1 MKTRRSSH
9 KTYSQRHSQRLSKR
23 QSLQKSLQ
31 KSLRKTQRRSL
42 RQSSRSKQP
51 SQKLSSRSIRT
62 KYPTLEDVLTFFF
75 NAGAHEI
82 RKKEPSYVAPTAAE
96 FLHEVK
102 STLKSTK
109 FHGGSNED
117 NLELFMTKL
126 VGASVGTFDTSC
138 NTMLAYFAIVVWASF
153 FYTLA
158 VSYFQFPESM
168 LVSAFANP
176 VYAFLDI
183 LQGRIGS
190 GAGPFQRM
198 KNRVRTF
205 VEFMLPNIPPMV
217 GTGIQ
222 QSILFIINSQGY
234 VHLVE
239 RGLACLLLALG
250 DQTCSARCGEVR
262 L

>member
-1 MKTRRSSH
+1 MQTRRSSR
-9 KTYSQRHSQRLSKR
+9 KRYSQRLSKR
-23 QSLQKSLQ
+23 QT
-31 KSLRKTQRRSL
+31 LRKSQRRSL
-42 RQSSRSKQP
+42 QQSRFQRSKQP
-51 SQKLSSRSIRT
+51 SQKLSSRSSRT

-96 FLHEVK
+96 FLHELK
-102 STLKSTK
+102 STLNSTK
-109 FHGGSNED
+109 SFRGGSNEN

-138 NTMLAYFAIVVWASF
+138 NTLLSYFAIVVWASF

-168 LVSAFANP
+168 LLSAFGNP

-183 LQGRIGS
+183 LQGRLGS
-190 GAGPFQRM
+190 GAGPFQQM

-205 VEFMLPNIPPMV
+205 VESMLPNISPMV

-222 QSILFIINSQGY
+222 QSILFIINSQAY

-239 RGLACLLLALG
+239 RGLACLLLVLG